1 MSLSSEPVV
10 VVAVCDSEL
19 HHPAQHSPLLH
30 HDHSQHLHFQ
40 GTLEVP
46 NSHRISYLDSS
57 LGRVL
62 ACGAGGRKFAPRP

>member
-1 MSLSSEPVV
+1 MKNLVKKRNLSVMSLSYGLVV

-19 HHPAQHSPLLH
+19 HHPAQHPPFLH

-46 NSHRISYLDSS
+46 NSQ
-57 LGRVL
+57 
-62 ACGAGGRKFAPRP
+62 